1 MGCGQQEGTIMADF
15 KKVAGSCYCGANQ
28 FEVSQP
34 AVEMHHCHC
43 SICRRLHS
51 AAFVS
56 FAIFP
61 RTGFG
66 WTKGGD
72 LQTFSSS
79 AQIHR
84 NRCKDC
90 GSTITVDVDPMPDV
104 VVIPRASM
112 PAEAEL
118 GYPAATLRHAYWPDH
133 VTWLE
138 LNDKLPRVAG
148 FDK

>member
-1 MGCGQQEGTIMADF
+1 MASNREDRSWQISKRSKDACF
-15 KKVAGSCYCGANQ
+15 CGANQ
-28 FEVSQP
+28 FEVTQP

-43 SICRRLHS
+43 SICRRLHG

-61 RTGFG
+61 RAGFR

-84 NRCKDC
+84 NRCKNC
-90 GSTITVDVDPMPDV
+90 GATLTVDVDPMPDV
-104 VVIPRASM
+104 LIVTRASL
-112 PAEAEL
+112 PPDAEL
-118 GYPAATLRHAYWPDH
+118 AYPAATLRHAYWPDH
-133 VTWLE
+133 VPWVE
-138 LNDKLPRVAG
+138 LGDKLPRVAG